1 MKNKAIYFGSLILI
15 IILYVYASNYKLSP
29 PIYKI
34 NKVNFESEQKM
45 LTRPNDKDISVFD
58 SIAFSR
64 KIYERDSSAY
74 LILDSIVENRLKER
88 DYYLTTLDLKRYV
101 LETKK
106 DTLIIVNKPE
116 QIEFIND
123 IIRAVHLEELPG
135 KYHKFAENG
144 YGYLRSLYMKAEDLV
159 LDVNR
164 LNWDKIKYYY
174 FVTNNN
180 FKQGLIIKKINKL
193 QTIEEKLSEGNF
205 HSSNEVI
212 PEEILYPYSSTKF
225 WLIPFFI
232 LVALSPA
239 FISIKNNLFP
249 KQRKQYYNSQKT
261 VAIVWLA
268 MIFISLLVVL
278 SVIVFEIDINAG
290 GGAMIMLGTFLFI
303 CSIIIFIIYYKR
315 AVQFDKIYTGSFSQN
330 QKTDE
335 NIILARWTYDK
346 IIWDEFVNLD
356 QQEKLSTNKS
366 TFILVSVLIV
376 IIFGIFMIADP
387 DIAPTMGIIGLGLI
401 LLLFFVS
408 RFSPVLTAKRLKS
421 SNPECIISKTGLI
434 LGKQFHNW
442 KSLGNRLESVRFIK
456 NEKHILEIIYSYP
469 ARYGRQNYTLLVPV
483 PSDQFEKAEKIVEI
497 LQSEIN

>member
-1 MKNKAIYFGSLILI
+1 MFAR
-15 IILYVYASNYKLSP
+15 
-29 PIYKI
+29 KI
-34 NKVNFESEQKM
+34 NKRDTS
-45 LTRPNDKDISVFD
+45 TVF
-58 SIAFSR
+58 
-64 KIYERDSSAY
+64 
-74 LILDSIVENRLKER
+74 ILDSIVGNRLKER
-88 DYYLTTLDLKRYV
+88 DYYLTTLDLKKYV

-123 IIRAVHLEELPG
+123 IAGTEYIEELPG
-135 KYHKFAENG
+135 KYHKYIRKG
-144 YGYLRSLYMKAEDLV
+144 SSYVSSLYMQAEDLIV
-159 LDVNR
+159 DVDE
-164 LNWDKIKYYY
+164 LNWDKKKYYY
-174 FVTNNN
+174 FIANNN
-180 FKQGLIIKKINKL
+180 YKKGLIITKINNL
-193 QTIEEKLSEGNF
+193 LTFEERWSSGDLFSTSED
-205 HSSNEVI
+205 I

-225 WLIPFFI
+225 WLIPIFI

-249 KQRKQYYNSQKT
+249 KQKRQYYNSQRT

-268 MIFISLLVVL
+268 IIFISLLVVL
-278 SVIVFEIDINAG
+278 SVIVFEIDMNAG

-330 QKTDE
+330 QMTDE
-335 NIILARWTYDK
+335 NTILARWTYDK

-387 DIAPTMGIIGLGLI
+387 DVAPTMGIIGLGLI

-408 RFSPVLTAKRLKS
+408 RFSPVLTAERLKS

-434 LGKQFHNW
+434 LGKQFHNL

-456 NEKHILEIIYSYP
+456 NEKPVLEIIYSYP

-483 PSDQFEKAEKIVEI
+483 PSDQFEKAEQIVEI
-497 LQSEIN
+497 LQSEID